1 MASRAVGT
9 LEDAESRVQPLSPGN
24 QITPSQEPQAATYAL
39 KEQSSHMDLTGLK
52 WIFYVVLTQEK
63 KKPPNVIRSKMPI
76 SQQ

>member
-9 LEDAESRVQPLSPGN
+9 LEDAESRVQLLSPGN

-52 WIFYVVLTQEK
+52 MDILRCPNTGKK
-63 KKPPNVIRSKMPI
+63 KKPKCN
-76 SQQ
+76 